1 MPIPSFPI
9 FKKSKKNFMQTF
21 IKISLSLF
29 LMVSCAQST
38 TPVIE
43 TVNQATF
50 KQLLLQ
56 DLPLLDVRTPR
67 EYASGH
73 IAKAVNIDYNALDFE
88 AQINALDRNQP
99 FLIYCAVGGR
109 SAKAAAHMQALG
121 FKKVYE
127 LQGGYNNWAD

>member
-1 MPIPSFPI
+1 
-9 FKKSKKNFMQTF
+9 MQAF
-21 IKISLSLF
+21 IRISLSLF
-29 LMVSCAQST
+29 FLVSCTQST

-73 IAKAVNIDYNALDFE
+73 IAKAVNIDYNAPDFE

-109 SAKAAAHMQALG
+109 SAKAAARMQALG

-127 LQGGYNNWAD
+127 LQGGFNNWAD